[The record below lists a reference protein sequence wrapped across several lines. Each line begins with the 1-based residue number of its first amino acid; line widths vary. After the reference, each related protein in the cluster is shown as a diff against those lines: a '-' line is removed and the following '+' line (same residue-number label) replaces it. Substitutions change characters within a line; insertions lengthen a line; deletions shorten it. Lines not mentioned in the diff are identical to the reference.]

1 MQQLYLTQTQ
11 IHCVFECM
19 LSSFYDFKQMEE
31 DQARD
36 ESLSFLN
43 QLRYMTE
50 IESPQLGDREDPSSG
65 SGGMTQL

>member
-1 MQQLYLTQTQ
+1 
-11 IHCVFECM
+11 
-19 LSSFYDFKQMEE
+19 MEE

-50 IESPQLGDREDPSSG
+50 SPQLGDREDPSG
-65 SGGMTQL
+65 DSGGMTQLELTE